1 MKYTAVLFFAFM
13 IGCSTS
19 AGEVDWIVGEGQ
31 PQAYKDGYRQGCDS
45 GYFQAGDSFYRFSKN
60 VRRYSNNDFYRQGWD
75 DGSMACRSSYYQSI
89 R

>member
-13 IGCSTS
+13 IGCYTSTS
-19 AGEVDWIVGEGQ
+19 AWQVDRIVGEGQ

-45 GYFQAGDSFYRFSKN
+45 GHVQAGADFYRFSKN
-60 VRRYSNNDFYRQGWD
+60 VHRYSNNDFYRQGWD
-75 DGSMACRSSYYQSI
+75 DGSMACRSQSI